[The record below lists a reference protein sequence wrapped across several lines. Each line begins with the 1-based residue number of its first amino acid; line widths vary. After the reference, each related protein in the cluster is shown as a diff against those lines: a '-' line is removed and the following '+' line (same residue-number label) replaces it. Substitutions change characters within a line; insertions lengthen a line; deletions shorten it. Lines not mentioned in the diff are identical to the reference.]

1 VPFFRCV
8 IFSNLIAKDGIS
20 EEKKSFLKGVGAVRH
35 SLASRILGRQ
45 SCHHEGAQQRPTYPL
60 SNRAGR
66 LLSNGGSFHPTG
78 ACVGWVLNSDLKPQG
93 A

>member
-8 IFSNLIAKDGIS
+8 LFSKLIDKDGIS
-20 EEKKSFLKGVGAVRH
+20 EEKKSFLKAIGTVRH

-60 SNRAGR
+60 SNRAVR
-66 LLSNGGSFHPTG
+66 LLSNGGSFQPTG
-78 ACVGWVLNSDLKPQG
+78 ESVGSVLNSDLNPQG